1 MPAADDPQRAFRK
14 KMEAQK
20 QPTAAETVLSTE
32 SHSER
37 SADNTARGPASEVLQ
52 QLLDNLPPD
61 HFTLGWLSGQLHRRS
76 FGVIVLVLAL
86 ISIVPGIS
94 YIAGLLLLAPAID
107 MIAGRS
113 APTFPHQ
120 IASRP
125 LPTRHLAGVVRRAVP
140 ALRYLERIIRP
151 RWQISSGAPK
161 RLVGVAVIF
170 LTAVLLLTPLPLAQ
184 VVPALI
190 IVVLSVAYVEDDGL
204 LLSLGLLATLV
215 VVAVSAGAVWGM
227 IAGAKRL
234 GL

>member
-125 LPTRHLAGVVRRAVP
+125 LPTRHLAGVVGRAVP